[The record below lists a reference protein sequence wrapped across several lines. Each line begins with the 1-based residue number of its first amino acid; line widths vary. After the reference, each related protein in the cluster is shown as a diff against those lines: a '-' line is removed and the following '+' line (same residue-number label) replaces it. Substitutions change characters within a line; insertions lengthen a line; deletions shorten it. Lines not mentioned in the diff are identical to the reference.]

1 MSIYK
6 LAVMLLALAP
16 ALSAAE
22 PAYPVRPIRLVVGF
36 PPAGLGDAVARVLGD
51 AMAKSLGQP
60 VVVDNKPGAGG
71 TLATEFVARAAAD
84 GYTILLSTG
93 SIFGADQVLYKS
105 AKYDGFRDFTPIT
118 MVLESPM
125 IVVVNKALGVSDL
138 RELAAKSKANPGRIF
153 HASPGNGLPAHLAG
167 VAFNK
172 LTGASLTHVP
182 YKGGAPAAQSVVAN
196 DTQVTFSSPTGVLPF
211 IKSGTLLALAVTS
224 KQRSPFL
231 PDVPTTV
238 EAGLPEFQYGFWM
251 GLVGP
256 AHIPKEAVD
265 KLFLAARTAL
275 SDPIVKEKLLHQ
287 GVIATPSTTVEE
299 FRQRTLRDG
308 PAEAQLVRDSSAK
321 VE

>member
-1 MSIYK
+1 MRVTK
-6 LAVMLLALAP
+6 LVFFLLALAP
-16 ALSAAE
+16 VLCVAE
-22 PAYPVRPIRLVVGF
+22 NAYPSRPIRLVVGF

-51 AMAKSLGQP
+51 AMARSLGQP
-60 VVVDNKPGAGG
+60 VVVDNKPGAGA
-71 TLATEFVARAAAD
+71 TLATEFVARAAPD

-93 SIFGADQVLYKS
+93 AMFGADQALYKS
-105 AKYDGFRDFTPIT
+105 VKYDGFRDFTPIT

-125 IVVVNKALGVSDL
+125 IVVVNRALGIKDL
-138 RELAAKSKANPGRIF
+138 RELAAKSKATPGRIF
-153 HASPGNGLPAHLAG
+153 HASTGNGLPSHLAG

-211 IKSGTLLALAVTS
+211 IKSGTLLALAVTA
-224 KQRSPFL
+224 KHRSPFL
-231 PDVPTTV
+231 PDVPTTS
-238 EAGLPEFQYGFWM
+238 EAGIPEFQYGFWM

-256 AHIPKEAVD
+256 ANMPKEAAD
-265 KLFLAARTAL
+265 KLFLSARAAL
-275 SDPIVKEKLLHQ
+275 SDPAVKEKLLQQ
-287 GVIATPSTTVEE
+287 GVIAAPSTSIDE

-308 PAEAQLVRDSSAK
+308 PAEAQLVKESGAK